1 MNIIIDMY
9 KDLLLCNRIDKS
21 YIWIVYDADHYL

>member
-9 KDLLLCNRIDKS
+9 KDLLLCNRIDNVIIS
-21 YIWIVYDADHYL
+21 D